1 MSCASSLACT
11 LCEGEKVCPCM
22 RARGEAQYAG
32 ALPPLLKVPWP
43 CTWRLSW
50 DDVFGCCPG
59 GCGQGEE
66 DDKEVVQIWLLEA
79 QLQSVA
85 TCRRAEPRDLQAYAD
100 AVRATLP
107 QGILLVHEDL
117 RACFL
122 FRASQPPRLFNFA
135 CALALLHSGTAA
147 CFALLRRDR
156 MRRVSVRRK
165 H

>member
-1 MSCASSLACT
+1 MPTRCP
-11 LCEGEKVCPCM
+11 LCLRCHG
-22 RARGEAQYAG
+22 RAPGDIGGTVYSDAAHAAVERERKMIGKLCKHGLIRAG
-32 ALPPLLKVPWP
+32 
-43 CTWRLSW
+43 T
-50 DDVFGCCPG
+50 
-59 GCGQGEE
+59 
-66 DDKEVVQIWLLEA
+66 LEA
-79 QLQSVA
+79 QLQSVG

-117 RACFL
+117 LACFQ

-156 MRRVSVRRK
+156 V
-165 H
+165 

>member
-1 MSCASSLACT
+1 MYSDAALA
-11 LCEGEKVCPCM
+11 
-22 RARGEAQYAG
+22 AA
-32 ALPPLLKVPWP
+32 
-43 CTWRLSW
+43 
-50 DDVFGCCPG
+50 
-59 GCGQGEE
+59 
-66 DDKEVVQIWLLEA
+66 DKERKMIQKLCKYGLIRAGTLEA

-135 CALALLHSGTAA
+135 CALALIHSGTAA

-156 MRRVSVRRK
+156 MRRVTVRRK

>member
-1 MSCASSLACT
+1 MPARCPLCLRCHGPAPGDSGGAMYSDAALA
-11 LCEGEKVCPCM
+11 
-22 RARGEAQYAG
+22 AA
-32 ALPPLLKVPWP
+32 
-43 CTWRLSW
+43 
-50 DDVFGCCPG
+50 
-59 GCGQGEE
+59 
-66 DDKEVVQIWLLEA
+66 DKERKMIGKLCKHGLIRAGTLEA
-79 QLQSVA
+79 QLQSVG

-135 CALALLHSGTAA
+135 CALALIHSGTAA

-156 MRRVSVRRK
+156 MRRVTVRRK

>member
-1 MSCASSLACT
+1 MPARCPLCLRSHGPAPGDVGGTVYLDAALAAAERERKMIQK
-11 LCEGEKVCPCM
+11 LCKYGLI
-22 RARGEAQYAG
+22 RAG
-32 ALPPLLKVPWP
+32 
-43 CTWRLSW
+43 T
-50 DDVFGCCPG
+50 
-59 GCGQGEE
+59 
-66 DDKEVVQIWLLEA
+66 LEA

-85 TCRRAEPRDLQAYAD
+85 TCRRAEPRDLQAYAN

-107 QGILLVHEDL
+107 QGILLVHEEL

-122 FRASQPPRLFNFA
+122 FRASLPPRLFNFA

-156 MRRVSVRRK
+156 VRRVSVRRK

>member
-1 MSCASSLACT
+1 MQMPLRAC
-11 LCEGEKVCPCM
+11 
-22 RARGEAQYAG
+22 GEAQNAG
-32 ALPPLLKVPWP
+32 PLPPLLKVPWP
-43 CTWRLSW
+43 CTWRRRW
-50 DDVFGCCPG
+50 HGVFGCCP
-59 GCGQGEE
+59 CGRGEGE
-66 DDKEVVQIWLLEA
+66 KDDWEAVQIWIDMCKYGLIGACALEA

-85 TCRRAEPRDLQAYAD
+85 TCRRAEPRDLQAYAN

-107 QGILLVHEDL
+107 QGILLVHEEL

-135 CALALLHSGTAA
+135 CALVLLRSGTAA

-156 MRRVSVRRK
+156 MRRVTVRRK

>member
-1 MSCASSLACT
+1 MQARCPLCLRCHGPAPGDSGGTMYSDAALA
-11 LCEGEKVCPCM
+11 
-22 RARGEAQYAG
+22 AA
-32 ALPPLLKVPWP
+32 
-43 CTWRLSW
+43 
-50 DDVFGCCPG
+50 
-59 GCGQGEE
+59 
-66 DDKEVVQIWLLEA
+66 DKEGRMTQKLCKYGLIRAGTVEA

-122 FRASQPPRLFNFA
+122 FRALKPPRLFNFA
-135 CALALLHSGTAA
+135 CARALLHSGTAA

-156 MRRVSVRRK
+156 MRRVTVRRK

>member
-1 MSCASSLACT
+1 MQARCPRCLRCNGPAPGDSGGTMYSDAALAAAVKERKMIQK
-11 LCEGEKVCPCM
+11 LCKYGLI
-22 RARGEAQYAG
+22 RAG
-32 ALPPLLKVPWP
+32 
-43 CTWRLSW
+43 T
-50 DDVFGCCPG
+50 
-59 GCGQGEE
+59 
-66 DDKEVVQIWLLEA
+66 LEA

-135 CALALLHSGTAA
+135 GAPALIHSGTAA

-156 MRRVSVRRK
+156 MRRVTVRRK
-165 H
+165 T